1 MEMINS
7 TFRTIVILLCM
18 NEARDI
24 IEGKNTPIFTVS
36 DQFLDW
42 IMGTLKQDVC
52 LERPMICHEPR
63 TMVSPVVSTL
73 NPGFK
78 KRKSTQF

>member
-1 MEMINS
+1 MTNG
-7 TFRTIVILLCM
+7 TFRTIVILPCVS
-18 NEARDI
+18 EARDI
-24 IEGKNTPIFTVS
+24 IEGKNMHICIVS

-78 KRKSTQF
+78 KRSTQF